1 MHLNKL
7 IISFFFNLK
16 KEFLINVIFIL
27 ISYIPDEEFKY
38 ICHTCICDHFSRFS
52 WTKIFTSKKAVKVL

>member
-27 ISYIPDEEFKY
+27 
-38 ICHTCICDHFSRFS
+38 TNRFN
-52 WTKIFTSKKAVKVL
+52 

>member
-27 ISYIPDEEFKY
+27 
-38 ICHTCICDHFSRFS
+38 TNRFN
-52 WTKIFTSKKAVKVL
+52 WYVLYS